1 MTRLFNEPAAFADE
15 MIEGFVASHGR
26 WVRRVSGGVVRNTKT
41 TPDTV
46 ALVIGGGSG
55 HYPAFA
61 GLVGQGLA
69 HGAAMGNLFASPSA
83 QQIYSVAK
91 AANNGAGVLLG
102 YGNYA
107 GDVLHFNQ
115 AQDRLRKEGID
126 CRSIAVTDDVSSAPP
141 EERGKRRGIAGD
153 LTVFKVAAA
162 AAEAGYSMDATVE
175 IAARANDR
183 TRSFGVA
190 FTGCTLPGADHPL
203 FSVPEGRM
211 AVGMGIHG
219 EPGIGETD
227 IPTADEL
234 AELLVAKLLTEIP
247 DGIAIAGEAA
257 GTRVVPILN
266 GLGSVK
272 YEELFVVYR
281 RVARLLADAGLEAVD
296 PQVGELV
303 TSFDMAGTS
312 LTLFWLDDELESLW
326 NAPADAP
333 AFRRGAVTAAALE
346 AGAGGT
352 DNGALADVELSIPD
366 ATEESRAGAARVLA
380 ALGAAK
386 DVVDANADELGRI
399 DAIAGDGD
407 HGIGMERGVRA
418 AVGAAS
424 DAVARGAG
432 AGTTLHFAA
441 DAWAD
446 KAGGTSGA
454 LWGMALRAVGD
465 AVGDSNAPDAGAVAA
480 GVAQAAA
487 AIMDFGKA
495 KPGDKTLVDVLV
507 PFRDSLAVGVDAGKS
522 LTDAWGT
529 AASVAQQA
537 AEDTAQLLP
546 LMGRARPHAE
556 KSLGTPDAG
565 AVSMALIVR
574 AIHNTLS
581 EDTPTVNTPAVNT
594 TAKENA

>member
-1 MTRLFNEPAAFADE
+1 MVLEATNMTRLFNEPAAFADE

-26 WVRRVSGGVVRNTKT
+26 WVKRVSGGVVRNTKN

-83 QQIYSVAK
+83 QQVYNVAK
-91 AANNGAGVLLG
+91 AANNGGGILLG

-107 GDVLHFNQ
+107 GDVLHFTQ
-115 AQDRLRKEGID
+115 AQERLRREGID
-126 CRSIAVTDDVSSAPP
+126 CRSIAVTDDVSSAPLA
-141 EERGKRRGIAGD
+141 ERAKRRGIAGD

-162 AAEAGYSMDATVE
+162 AAEAGYAMDAVMDV
-175 IAARANDR
+175 ADRANDR

-203 FSVPEGRM
+203 FTVPEGRM
-211 AVGMGIHG
+211 ALGMGIHG
-219 EPGIGETD
+219 EPGIGETE

-234 AELLVAKLLTEIP
+234 AEVLVSKLLTEIP
-247 DGIAIAGEAA
+247 DGVTVKGARA
-257 GTRVVPILN
+257 VPILN

-281 RVARLLADAGLEAVD
+281 RVAQLLAEAGLEAVD

-312 LTLFWLDDELESLW
+312 LTLFWLDDELETLW

-346 AGAGGT
+346 PGEPADLT
-352 DNGALADVELSIPD
+352 EVQLAIPEASAD
-366 ATEESRAGAARVLA
+366 SRAGAVQVLT
-380 ALGAAK
+380 ALRAAK

-418 AVGAAS
+418 AVDAAT

-432 AGTTLHFAA
+432 AATTLYVAG

-465 AVGDSNAPDAGAVAA
+465 ALGNTYQPDANAVAT
-480 GVAQAAA
+480 GIAQAAA

-507 PFRDSLAVGVDAGKS
+507 PFRDALTSEVVAGKS
-522 LTDAWGT
+522 LTEAWG
-529 AASVAQQA
+529 AAAVTAQQA
-537 AEDTAQLLP
+537 ADATANLLP

-565 AVSMALIVR
+565 AVSMALIIT
-574 AIHNTLS
+574 AIHNTL
-581 EDTPTVNTPAVNT
+581 VQNTNI
-594 TAKENA
+594 KEKA

>member
-1 MTRLFNEPAAFADE
+1 

-26 WVRRVSGGVVRNTKT
+26 WVRRVSGGVARSTKS

-83 QQIYSVAK
+83 QQVYSVAK

-107 GDVLHFNQ
+107 GDVLHFTQ
-115 AQDRLRKEGID
+115 AQERLRREGID

-141 EERGKRRGIAGD
+141 AERQKRRGIAGD

-162 AAEAGYSMDATVE
+162 AAEAGCSMDATVE
-175 IAARANDR
+175 IAERANDR

-190 FTGCTLPGADHPL
+190 FTGCTLPGAETPL
-203 FSVPEGRM
+203 FTVPEGRM

-234 AELLVAKLLTEIP
+234 AELLVGKLLTEVP
-247 DGIAIAGEAA
+247 EGLQARGA
-257 GTRVVPILN
+257 RVVPILN

-281 RVARLLADAGLEAVD
+281 RVAQLLAAAGLEAVD

-312 LTLFWLDDELESLW
+312 LTLFWLDEELETLW
-326 NAPADAP
+326 NAPCDAP

-346 AGAGGT
+346 A
-352 DNGALADVELSIPD
+352 DDVDLAEAEASIPE
-366 ATEESRAGAARVLA
+366 ATAESRAAAVRVRA

-386 DVVDANADELGRI
+386 NVIDANVEELGRI

-407 HGIGMERGVRA
+407 HGSGMERGIRA
-418 AVGAAS
+418 AVEAATH
-424 DAVARGAG
+424 AVERGAG
-432 AGTTLHFAA
+432 AATTLHLAA

-446 KAGGTSGA
+446 RAGGTSGA

-465 AVGDSNAPDAGAVAA
+465 ALGDSNTPDAGAVAA
-480 GVAQAAA
+480 GVAEAAA
-487 AIMDFGKA
+487 SIMGFGKA
-495 KPGDKTLVDVLV
+495 KVGDKTLVDVLV
-507 PFRDSLAVGVDAGKS
+507 PFRDALSAAAGSGQS
-522 LTDAWGT
+522 LTDAWG
-529 AASVAQQA
+529 AAAAVAQQA
-537 AEDTAQLLP
+537 AEETANLLP

-574 AIHNTLS
+574 AIHNTFA
-581 EDTPTVNTPAVNT
+581 EAKAAAT
-594 TAKENA
+594 TKENA

>member
-26 WVRRVSGGVVRNTKT
+26 WVRRVSGGVARSTKS

-83 QQIYSVAK
+83 QQVYSVAK

-107 GDVLHFNQ
+107 GDVLHFTQ
-115 AQDRLRKEGID
+115 AQERLRREGID
-126 CRSIAVTDDVSSAPP
+126 CRSIAVTDDVSSAPL
-141 EERGKRRGIAGD
+141 EERAKRRGIAGD

-162 AAEAGYSMDATVE
+162 AAEAGYGMDATVE
-175 IAARANDR
+175 IAERANDR

-190 FTGCTLPGADHPL
+190 FTGCTLPGAENPL
-203 FSVPEGRM
+203 FTVPEGRM

-234 AELLVAKLLTEIP
+234 AELLVSKLLTEVP
-247 DGIAIAGEAA
+247 DGLEVSAV
-257 GTRVVPILN
+257 RVVPILN

-272 YEELFVVYR
+272 YEELFVLYR
-281 RVARLLADAGLEAVD
+281 RVAQLLAEAGLEAVD

-312 LTLFWLDDELESLW
+312 LTLFWLDEELETLW

-333 AFRRGAVTAAALE
+333 AFRRGAVTAAALDT
-346 AGAGGT
+346 A
-352 DNGALADVELSIPD
+352 ALNADELSAEEDVAIPE
-366 ATEESRAGAARVLA
+366 ATDESRAAAVRVLA
-380 ALGAAK
+380 ALAAAK
-386 DVVDANADELGRI
+386 DVVDANVEELGRI

-418 AVGAAS
+418 AVEAAT
-424 DAVARGAG
+424 DAVERGAG
-432 AGTTLHFAA
+432 AASTLHLAA

-446 KAGGTSGA
+446 RAGGTSGA

-465 AVGDSNAPDAGAVAA
+465 AVGDSNTPDAGAVAA
-480 GVAQAAA
+480 GVAEAAA
-487 AIMDFGKA
+487 SIMGFGKA
-495 KPGDKTLVDVLV
+495 KVGDKTLVDVLV
-507 PFRDSLAVGVDAGKS
+507 PFRDALSAAVGSGQS
-522 LTDAWGT
+522 LTDAWG
-529 AASVAQQA
+529 AAATVAQQA
-537 AEDTAQLLP
+537 AEETANLLP

-574 AIHNTLS
+574 AIHNTFAQAKAAA
-581 EDTPTVNTPAVNT
+581 TIT
-594 TAKENA
+594 KENA

>member
-1 MTRLFNEPAAFADE
+1 MTRLFNEPSAFADE

-26 WVRRVSGGVVRNTKT
+26 WVRRVSGGVVRNTRSA
-41 TPDTV
+41 PDTV

-83 QQIYSVAK
+83 QQVYNVAK
-91 AANNGAGVLLG
+91 AANNGRGVLLG

-107 GDVLHFNQ
+107 GDVLHFTQ
-115 AQDRLRKEGID
+115 AQEKLRREGID
-126 CRSIAVTDDVSSAPP
+126 CRSIAVTDDVSSAPI
-141 EERGKRRGIAGD
+141 EEHTKRRGIAGD

-162 AAEAGYSMDATVE
+162 AAEAGYSMDQVLQVAE
-175 IAARANDR
+175 RANHR

-190 FTGCTLPGADHPL
+190 FTGCTLPGAETPL

-219 EPGIGETD
+219 EPGIEETD

-234 AELLVAKLLTEIP
+234 AGLLVGKLLTEVP
-247 DGIAIAGEAA
+247 DGINAA
-257 GTRVVPILN
+257 GARVVPILN

-281 RVARLLADAGLEAVD
+281 RVAQLLAEAGLEAAD

-312 LTLFWLDDELESLW
+312 LTLFWLDDELETLW

-333 AFRRGAVTAAALE
+333 AFRRGAVTAEKLE
-346 AGAGGT
+346 ETAGEA
-352 DNGALADVELSIPD
+352 ADVKLSIPE
-366 ATEESRAGAARVLA
+366 ATAESRAGAVRVLA

-386 DVVDANADELGRI
+386 DVVDANAAELGRI

-418 AVGAAS
+418 AVQAAA
-424 DAVARGAG
+424 DAVGRGAG
-432 AGTTLHFAA
+432 AATTLYFAA

-465 AVGDSNAPDAGAVAA
+465 AVGDSKAPDAGAVAA
-480 GVAQAAA
+480 GVAGAAA

-495 KPGDKTLVDVLV
+495 KVGDKTLVDVLV
-507 PFRDSLAVGVDAGKS
+507 PFRDALTAGVNSGKP
-522 LTDAWGT
+522 LHDAWG
-529 AASVAQQA
+529 AAAATAQQA
-537 AEDTAQLLP
+537 AEDTANLLP

-581 EDTPTVNTPAVNT
+581 QNT
-594 TAKENA
+594 TIKENA

>member
-26 WVRRVSGGVVRNTKT
+26 WVKRVSGGVVRNTKS

-83 QQIYSVAK
+83 QQVYNVAK
-91 AANNGAGVLLG
+91 ASNNGAGVLLG

-115 AQDRLRKEGID
+115 AQDRLRKDGID
-126 CRSIAVTDDVSSAPP
+126 CRSIAVTDDVSSAPLA
-141 EERGKRRGIAGD
+141 ERAKRRGIAGD

-162 AAEAGYSMDATVE
+162 AAEAGHSMDDVVA
-175 IAARANDR
+175 IAERANDR

-234 AELLVAKLLTEIP
+234 AELLVAKLLTEVP
-247 DGIAIAGEAA
+247 EGVRTSTGA
-257 GTRVVPILN
+257 RVVPILN

-281 RVARLLADAGLEAVD
+281 RVAQLLAEAGLEAVD

-333 AFRRGAVTAAALE
+333 AFRRGAVTAAALDTSDATE
-346 AGAGGT
+346 
-352 DNGALADVELSIPD
+352 LHDVELSIPE
-366 ATEESRAGAARVLA
+366 ATAESRAGAVRVLA

-386 DVVDANADELGRI
+386 NVVDANADELGRI

-418 AVGAAS
+418 AVDAAR

-432 AGTTLHFAA
+432 AATTLHFAA

-465 AVGDSNAPDAGAVAA
+465 AVGDTKAPNAGAVAA
-480 GVAQAAA
+480 GVAGAAF

-507 PFRDSLAVGVDAGKS
+507 PFRDALTAGVNAGMS
-522 LTDAWGT
+522 LTEAWG
-529 AASVAQQA
+529 AAATVAQQA

-574 AIHNTLS
+574 AIHNTLTENTS
-581 EDTPTVNTPAVNT
+581 AKNTLSNNTV
-594 TAKENA
+594 KENA

>member
-1 MTRLFNEPAAFADE
+1 MTRLFNEPSAFADE

-26 WVRRVSGGVVRNTKT
+26 WVKRVAGGVVRSTKS

-69 HGAAMGNLFASPSA
+69 HGAAIGNLFASPSA
-83 QQIYSVAK
+83 QQVYYVAK

-107 GDVLHFNQ
+107 GDVLHFTQ
-115 AQDRLRKEGID
+115 AQEKLRREGID
-126 CRSIAVTDDVSSAPP
+126 CHSIAVTDDVSSAPI
-141 EERGKRRGIAGD
+141 EEHTKRRGIAGD

-162 AAEAGYSMDATVE
+162 AAEAGYTMDAVVE
-175 IAARANDR
+175 IAERANHR

-190 FTGCTLPGADHPL
+190 FTGCTLPGAETPL
-203 FSVPEGRM
+203 FTVPEGRM

-219 EPGIGETD
+219 EPGIQETD
-227 IPTADEL
+227 IPTADGL
-234 AELLVAKLLTEIP
+234 AELLVGKLLTEVP
-247 DGIAIAGEAA
+247 DGINADGA
-257 GTRVVPILN
+257 RVVPILN

-281 RVARLLADAGLEAVD
+281 RVAQLLAEAGLQTVD

-312 LTLFWLDDELESLW
+312 LTLFWLDEELESLW

-333 AFRRGAVTAAALE
+333 AFRRGAVSAEALDDTADE
-346 AGAGGT
+346 
-352 DNGALADVELSIPD
+352 LADVELSIPE
-366 ATEESRAGAARVLA
+366 ASPESRAGAARVLA

-386 DVVDANADELGRI
+386 DVIDANAAELGRI

-418 AVGAAS
+418 AVEAAA
-424 DAVARGAG
+424 DAVARSAG
-432 AGTTLHFAA
+432 AATTLYLAA

-465 AVGDSNAPDAGAVAA
+465 AVGDSKAPDAGAVAT
-480 GVAQAAA
+480 GVAGAAA
-487 AIMDFGKA
+487 GIMDFGNA
-495 KPGDKTLVDVLV
+495 KVGDKTLVDVLV
-507 PFRDSLAVGVDAGKS
+507 PFRDALTAGVDGGKS
-522 LTDAWGT
+522 LADAWE
-529 AASVAQQA
+529 AAATTAQQA
-537 AEDTAQLLP
+537 AEETANLLP
-546 LMGRARPHAE
+546 LVGRARPHAE

-581 EDTPTVNTPAVNT
+581 QNT
-594 TAKENA
+594 TIKENA

>member
-1 MTRLFNEPAAFADE
+1 MTRLFNEPSAFADE

-26 WVRRVSGGVVRNTKT
+26 WVRRVSGGVARSTRS

-83 QQIYSVAK
+83 QQVYNVAK

-107 GDVLHFNQ
+107 GDVLHFTQ
-115 AQDRLRKEGID
+115 AQEKLRAEGID
-126 CRSIAVTDDVSSAPP
+126 CRSIAVTDDISSAPLA
-141 EERGKRRGIAGD
+141 ERHKRRGIAGD

-162 AAEAGYSMDATVE
+162 AAEAGYPMDVVME
-175 IAARANDR
+175 IAGRANDR

-190 FTGCTLPGADHPL
+190 FSGCTLPGAENPL
-203 FSVPEGRM
+203 FTVPEGRM

-219 EPGIGETD
+219 EPGINETD

-234 AELLVAKLLTEIP
+234 AELLVKDLLAEVP
-247 DGIAIAGEAA
+247 DGLEARGA
-257 GTRVVPILN
+257 RVVPILN

-281 RVARLLADAGLEAVD
+281 RVAQLLAEAGIEAVD
-296 PQVGELV
+296 PQIGELV

-312 LTLFWLDDELESLW
+312 LTLFWLDEELEQLW
-326 NAPADAP
+326 SAPADAP
-333 AFRRGAVTAAALE
+333 AFRRGAVTAQALDASELAEAPAETAA
-346 AGAGGT
+346 
-352 DNGALADVELSIPD
+352 IPD
-366 ATEESRAGAARVLA
+366 ASEDSRAGAVRVLA
-380 ALGAAK
+380 ALDAAK
-386 DVVDANADELGRI
+386 SVIDANVAELGRI

-407 HGIGMERGVRA
+407 HGIGMERGVGA
-418 AVGAAS
+418 AVSAAT

-432 AGTTLHFAA
+432 AATTLHLAG

-465 AVGDSNAPDAGAVAA
+465 ALGNTNAPDAGAVAA
-480 GVAQAAA
+480 GVADAAA

-495 KPGDKTLVDVLV
+495 KVGDKTLVDVLV
-507 PFRDSLAVGVDAGKS
+507 PFRDSFSAGVNAGRSLSEAWDA
-522 LTDAWGT
+522 
-529 AASVAQQA
+529 AAGVAEQA

-574 AIHNTLS
+574 AIHNTL
-581 EDTPTVNTPAVNT
+581 T
-594 TAKENA
+594 KENA

>member
-1 MTRLFNEPAAFADE
+1 MTRLFNEPSAFADE
-15 MIEGFVASHGR
+15 MIEGFAASHGR
-26 WVRRVSGGVVRNTKT
+26 WVKRVSGGVVRNTKS

-83 QQIYSVAK
+83 QQVYNVAK

-126 CRSIAVTDDVSSAPP
+126 CRSIAVTDDVSSAPLA
-141 EERGKRRGIAGD
+141 ERAKRRGIAGD

-162 AAEAGYSMDATVE
+162 AAEAGHSMDRIMD
-175 IAARANDR
+175 IAERANDR

-234 AELLVAKLLTEIP
+234 AELLVSKLLTEVP
-247 DGIAIAGEAA
+247 EGLETKGA
-257 GTRVVPILN
+257 RVVPILN
-266 GLGSVK
+266 GLGSIK

-281 RVARLLADAGLEAVD
+281 RVAQLLAGAGLEPVD

-312 LTLFWLDDELESLW
+312 LTLFWLDDELETLW

-333 AFRRGAVTAAALE
+333 AFRRGAVAAEALDASDGSE
-346 AGAGGT
+346 
-352 DNGALADVELSIPD
+352 LADVELSIPD
-366 ATEESRAGAARVLA
+366 ATEESRAGAVRVLA

-386 DVVDANADELGRI
+386 AVVDANADELGRI

-418 AVGAAS
+418 AVDAAR

-432 AGTTLHFAA
+432 AATTLHFAA

-465 AVGDSNAPDAGAVAA
+465 AVGDTEAPDAGAVAA
-480 GVAQAAA
+480 GVAGAAA

-507 PFRDSLAVGVDAGKS
+507 PFRDALAAGVEAGKS
-522 LTDAWGT
+522 LTDAWG
-529 AASVAQQA
+529 AAATVAQQA
-537 AEDTAQLLP
+537 AEDTAALLP

-556 KSLGTPDAG
+556 KSLGTADAG

-574 AIHNTLS
+574 AVHNTLI
-581 EDTPTVNTPAVNT
+581 EQ
-594 TAKENA
+594 TAIKEKA

>member
-1 MTRLFNEPAAFADE
+1 MTRLYNEPAAFADE
-15 MIEGFVASHGR
+15 MIEGFVASHSR
-26 WVRRVSGGVVRNTKT
+26 WVRRVSGGVVRNTRS
-41 TPDTV
+41 TPETV

-83 QQIYSVAK
+83 QQVYNVAR
-91 AANNGAGVLLG
+91 AAENGGGVLLG

-115 AQDRLRKEGID
+115 AQERLRREGID
-126 CRSIAVTDDVSSAPP
+126 CRSIAVTDDVSSAPLA
-141 EERGKRRGIAGD
+141 ERTKRRGIAGD
-153 LTVFKVAAA
+153 LTVFKVTAA
-162 AAEAGYSMDATVE
+162 AAEAGYSMDAVME
-175 IAARANDR
+175 IAERANDR

-190 FTGCTLPGADHPL
+190 FTGCTLPGANHSL
-203 FSVPEGRM
+203 FTVPEGRM

-219 EPGIGETD
+219 EPGIDETN

-234 AELLVAKLLTEIP
+234 AELLVSKLLTEVP
-247 DGIAIAGEAA
+247 DGISAGGGNTGA
-257 GTRVVPILN
+257 RVVPILN

-281 RVARLLADAGLEAVD
+281 RVARLLAEAGLEAVD

-312 LTLFWLDDELESLW
+312 LTLFWLDDELETLW
-326 NAPADAP
+326 NDPADTP
-333 AFRRGAVTAAALE
+333 AFRRGAVTTGALE
-346 AGAGGT
+346 PREAPY
-352 DNGALADVELSIPD
+352 LADVAVPIPD
-366 ATEESRAGAARVLA
+366 ASADSRAGAARVLQ
-380 ALGAAK
+380 ALRAAK
-386 DVVDANADELGRI
+386 AVVDANTDELGRI

-407 HGIGMERGVRA
+407 HGIGMERGVCA
-418 AVGAAS
+418 AVEAAT

-432 AGTTLHFAA
+432 AATTLHIAG

-465 AVGDSNAPDAGAVAA
+465 ALGNTYKPDAGAVAT

-487 AIMDFGKA
+487 AIMEFGKA

-507 PFRDSLAVGVDAGKS
+507 PFRDALTSEVVAGKS
-522 LTDAWGT
+522 LTEAWR
-529 AASVAQQA
+529 AAA
-537 AEDTAQLLP
+537 ATAQEAADATSDLLP

-565 AVSMALIVR
+565 AVSMSLIIT
-574 AIHNTLS
+574 AIHTTLAKPETAENTRTK
-581 EDTPTVNTPAVNT
+581 E
-594 TAKENA
+594 TA

>member
-15 MIEGFVASHGR
+15 MVEGFVASHGR
-26 WVRRVSGGVVRNTKT
+26 WVRRVSGGVARSTRS
-41 TPDTV
+41 TPGTV

-55 HYPAFA
+55 HYPAFG

-83 QQIYSVAK
+83 QQVYNVAK
-91 AANNGAGVLLG
+91 ASDNGGGVLLG

-107 GDVLHFNQ
+107 GDVLHFTQ
-115 AQDRLRKEGID
+115 AQEKLRKEGID
-126 CRSIAVTDDVSSAPP
+126 CRSIAVTDDISSAPAS
-141 EERGKRRGIAGD
+141 EMHKRRGIAGD

-162 AAEAGYSMDATVE
+162 ASEAGYTMDDVVQ
-175 IAARANDR
+175 IAERANHR

-190 FTGCTLPGADHPL
+190 FTGCTLPGAERPL
-203 FSVPEGRM
+203 FTVPEGRM

-234 AELLVAKLLTEIP
+234 AELMVAKLLAEIP
-247 DGIAIAGEAA
+247 EGVQISGA
-257 GTRVVPILN
+257 RVVPILN

-281 RVARLLADAGLEAVD
+281 RVAQLLAEAGLDVVD

-312 LTLFWLDDELESLW
+312 LTLFWLDEELEQLW
-326 NAPADAP
+326 LAPADAP
-333 AFRRGAVTAAALE
+333 AFRRGAVTAQALAADD
-346 AGAGGT
+346 GG
-352 DNGALADVELSIPD
+352 LADVELSIP
-366 ATEESRAGAARVLA
+366 AASAESRAAAVRVLA

-386 DVVDANADELGRI
+386 DVVDANAEELGRI

-418 AVGAAS
+418 AVEAAA
-424 DAVARGAG
+424 DAVVRGAG
-432 AGTTLHFAA
+432 AATTLHFAG

-465 AVGDSNAPDAGAVAA
+465 ALGDANAPDSGAVAT
-480 GVAQAAA
+480 GVADAAA
-487 AIMDFGKA
+487 AIMNFGKA
-495 KPGDKTLVDVLV
+495 KVGDKTLVDVLV
-507 PFRDSLAVGVDAGKS
+507 PFRDALEAGVQDGRS

-529 AASVAQQA
+529 AVVAAQQA
-537 AEDTAQLLP
+537 AEATANLLP

-565 AVSMALIVR
+565 AVSMALIVK
-574 AIHNTLS
+574 AIHESLLQENTIENS
-581 EDTPTVNTPAVNT
+581 MKE
-594 TAKENA
+594 TA

>member
-26 WVRRVSGGVVRNTKT
+26 WVRRVNGGVARSTKS
-41 TPDTV
+41 TPETV

-83 QQIYSVAK
+83 QQVYSVAK

-107 GDVLHFNQ
+107 GDVLHFTQ
-115 AQDRLRKEGID
+115 AQERLRREGID
-126 CRSIAVTDDVSSAPP
+126 CRSIAVTDDVSSAPLA
-141 EERGKRRGIAGD
+141 ERQKRRGIAGD

-162 AAEAGYSMDATVE
+162 AAEAGYDMDGTVE
-175 IAARANDR
+175 IAERANDR

-190 FTGCTLPGADHPL
+190 FSGCTLPGAENPL
-203 FSVPEGRM
+203 FTVPEGRM

-219 EPGIGETD
+219 EPGIDETD
-227 IPTADEL
+227 IPTADKL
-234 AELLVAKLLTEIP
+234 AELLVSKLLTEVP
-247 DGIAIAGEAA
+247 DGLSAQGA
-257 GTRVVPILN
+257 RVVPILN

-281 RVARLLADAGLEAVD
+281 RVAQLLAEAGLEAVD

-312 LTLFWLDDELESLW
+312 LTLFWLDSELEELW
-326 NAPADAP
+326 NAPCDAP
-333 AFRRGAVTAAALE
+333 AFRRGAVSAAALE
-346 AGAGGT
+346 VFDGAEP
-352 DNGALADVELSIPD
+352 ADVVLPLPE
-366 ATEESRAGAARVLA
+366 ATDESRAAAVRVLA
-380 ALGAAK
+380 ALAAAK
-386 DVVDANADELGRI
+386 GAVDANVEELGRI

-418 AVGAAS
+418 AVEAAT
-424 DAVARGAG
+424 DAVERGAG
-432 AGTTLHFAA
+432 AASTLHLAA

-446 KAGGTSGA
+446 RAGGTSGA

-465 AVGDSNAPDAGAVAA
+465 AIGDSNRPDGGAVAA
-480 GVAQAAA
+480 GVAGAAA
-487 AIMDFGKA
+487 SIMGFGKA
-495 KPGDKTLVDVLV
+495 KVGDKTLVDVLV
-507 PFRDSLAVGVDAGKS
+507 PFRDALSAAVGSGQS
-522 LTDAWGT
+522 LTDAWG
-529 AASVAQQA
+529 AAATVAQQA
-537 AEDTAQLLP
+537 AEETANLLP

-574 AIHNTLS
+574 AIHNTFA
-581 EDTPTVNTPAVNT
+581 EAKAAAT
-594 TAKENA
+594 TTKENA

>member
-26 WVRRVSGGVVRNTKT
+26 WVRRVSGGVARSTRS

-83 QQIYSVAK
+83 QQVYNVAK

-107 GDVLHFNQ
+107 GDVLHFTQ
-115 AQDRLRKEGID
+115 AQDKLRAEGID
-126 CRSIAVTDDVSSAPP
+126 CRSIAVTDDVSSAPLA
-141 EERGKRRGIAGD
+141 ERHKRRGIAGD

-162 AAEAGYSMDATVE
+162 AAEAGYGMDRVVE
-175 IAARANDR
+175 IAGRANDR
-183 TRSFGVA
+183 TRCFGVA
-190 FTGCTLPGADHPL
+190 FTVCTLPGAQTPL

-219 EPGIGETD
+219 EPGIDETG

-234 AELLVAKLLTEIP
+234 AELLVGKLLTEVP
-247 DGIAIAGEAA
+247 EGVEALGA
-257 GTRVVPILN
+257 RVVPILN

-281 RVARLLADAGLEAVD
+281 RVAQLLAEAGVEAVD

-312 LTLFWLDDELESLW
+312 LTLFWLDAELEELW
-326 NAPADAP
+326 NAPCDAP
-333 AFRRGAVTAAALE
+333 AFRRGAVTAQALSADELAA
-346 AGAGGT
+346 T
-352 DNGALADVELSIPD
+352 DTETTVIPD
-366 ATEESRAGAARVLA
+366 ATDESRAAAVRVLA

-386 DVVDANADELGRI
+386 DVIDANVEELGRI

-418 AVGAAS
+418 AVEAAT
-424 DAVARGAG
+424 DAVERGAG
-432 AGTTLHFAA
+432 AATTLHLAA

-446 KAGGTSGA
+446 RAGGTSGA

-465 AVGDSNAPDAGAVAA
+465 AIGNSTTPDAGAVAA
-480 GVAQAAA
+480 GVAEAAA
-487 AIMDFGKA
+487 SIMGFGKA
-495 KPGDKTLVDVLV
+495 KVGDKTLVDVLV
-507 PFRDSLAVGVDAGKS
+507 PFRDALSAAVGTGHS

-529 AASVAQQA
+529 AASAAQQA
-537 AEDTAQLLP
+537 AEETANLLP

-574 AIHNTLS
+574 AIHNTLA
-581 EDTPTVNTPAVNT
+581 EAKAAAT
-594 TAKENA
+594 TTKENA

>member
-26 WVRRVSGGVVRNTKT
+26 WVKRVSGGVVRNTKS
-41 TPDTV
+41 TPNTV
-46 ALVIGGGSG
+46 AVVIGGGSG

-69 HGAAMGNLFASPSA
+69 HGAVMGNLFASPSA
-83 QQIYSVAK
+83 QQVYNVAK
-91 AANNGAGVLLG
+91 TADNGVGVLLG

-115 AQDRLRKEGID
+115 AQDRLRAEGIE
-126 CRSIAVTDDVSSAPP
+126 CRSIAVNDDVSSAPLA
-141 EERGKRRGIAGD
+141 ERTKRRGIAGD
-153 LTVFKVAAA
+153 ITVFKVAAA

-175 IAARANDR
+175 VAERTNDR

-190 FTGCTLPGADHPL
+190 FTGCTLPGGEHPL
-203 FSVPEGRM
+203 FTVPEGRM

-219 EPGIGETD
+219 EPGIDETD

-234 AELLVAKLLTEIP
+234 AELLVSKLLTEIP
-247 DGIAIAGEAA
+247 DGLSISLDSPRP
-257 GTRVVPILN
+257 RVVPILN

-281 RVARLLADAGLEAVD
+281 RVAQLLAEAGLVAVD

-312 LTLFWLDDELESLW
+312 LTLFWLDDELETLW

-333 AFRRGAVTAAALE
+333 AFRRGAIMAEPLSGGAIQDGEAADA
-346 AGAGGT
+346 
-352 DNGALADVELSIPD
+352 ELFIPD
-366 ATEESRAGAARVLA
+366 ASAESRAGATCVLA
-380 ALGAAK
+380 ALEAARA
-386 DVVDANADELGRI
+386 VVNANAHELGRI

-407 HGIGMERGVRA
+407 HGIGMERGVHA
-418 AVGAAS
+418 AVVAAA
-424 DAVARGAG
+424 DAVSRGAG
-432 AGTTLHFAA
+432 AATTLYTAG

-465 AVGDSNAPDAGAVAA
+465 SLGDGRAPDADAVAK
-480 GVAQAAA
+480 GVDGAAA
-487 AIMDFGKA
+487 AIMEFGKA

-507 PFRDSLAVGVDAGKS
+507 PFRDALTSQVEMGRS
-522 LTDAWGT
+522 LTEAWGV
-529 AASVAQQA
+529 AAARAQRA
-537 AEDTAQLLP
+537 ADATSNLLP

-565 AVSMALIVR
+565 AVSMALIIR
-574 AIHNTLS
+574 AIHNTLV
-581 EDTPTVNTPAVNT
+581 ENRTV
-594 TAKENA
+594 KEEA

>member
-1 MTRLFNEPAAFADE
+1 
-15 MIEGFVASHGR
+15 
-26 WVRRVSGGVVRNTKT
+26 
-41 TPDTV
+41 
-46 ALVIGGGSG
+46 
-55 HYPAFA
+55 
-61 GLVGQGLA
+61 
-69 HGAAMGNLFASPSA
+69 
-83 QQIYSVAK
+83 
-91 AANNGAGVLLG
+91 
-102 YGNYA
+102 
-107 GDVLHFNQ
+107 
-115 AQDRLRKEGID
+115 
-126 CRSIAVTDDVSSAPP
+126 
-141 EERGKRRGIAGD
+141 
-153 LTVFKVAAA
+153 
-162 AAEAGYSMDATVE
+162 
-175 IAARANDR
+175 
-183 TRSFGVA
+183 
-190 FTGCTLPGADHPL
+190 
-203 FSVPEGRM
+203 M

-219 EPGIGETD
+219 EPGIDETD

-234 AELLVAKLLTEIP
+234 AELLVAKLLTEVP
-247 DGIAIAGEAA
+247 EGLDARGA
-257 GTRVVPILN
+257 RVVPILN

-281 RVARLLADAGLEAVD
+281 RVAQLLAEAGLEAVD

-312 LTLFWLDDELESLW
+312 LTLFWLDDELETLW

-333 AFRRGAVTAAALE
+333 AFRRGAVIAEALE
-346 AGAGGT
+346 AT
-352 DNGALADVELSIPD
+352 DGEFAEAEAVIPD

-386 DVVDANADELGRI
+386 AVVEAHADELGRI

-418 AVGAAS
+418 AVEAAT

-432 AGTTLHFAA
+432 AATTLHFAA

-465 AVGDSNAPDAGAVAA
+465 AVGDSKAPDAGAVAA
-480 GVAQAAA
+480 GVAGAAA

-507 PFRDSLAVGVDAGKS
+507 PFRDALASGVGAGKS
-522 LTDAWGT
+522 LTDAWAAAAVT
-529 AASVAQQA
+529 AEQA

-565 AVSMALIVR
+565 AVSMALIIR
-574 AIHNTLS
+574 AIHNTLI
-581 EDTPTVNTPAVNT
+581 ERT
-594 TAKENA
+594 TIKEKA

>member
-1 MTRLFNEPAAFADE
+1 MTRLFNEPSAFADE

-26 WVRRVSGGVVRNTKT
+26 WVKRVAGGVVRSTKS

-69 HGAAMGNLFASPSA
+69 HGAAIGNLFASPSA
-83 QQIYSVAK
+83 QQVYYVAK

-107 GDVLHFNQ
+107 GDVLHFTQ
-115 AQDRLRKEGID
+115 AQEKLRREGID
-126 CRSIAVTDDVSSAPP
+126 CHSIAVTDDVSSAPI
-141 EERGKRRGIAGD
+141 EEHTKRRGIAGD

-162 AAEAGYSMDATVE
+162 AAEAGYTMDAVVE
-175 IAARANDR
+175 IAERANHR

-190 FTGCTLPGADHPL
+190 FTGCTLPGAETPL
-203 FSVPEGRM
+203 FTVPEGRM

-219 EPGIGETD
+219 EPGIQETD
-227 IPTADEL
+227 IPTADGL
-234 AELLVAKLLTEIP
+234 AELLVGKLLTEVP
-247 DGIAIAGEAA
+247 DGINADGA
-257 GTRVVPILN
+257 RVVPILN

-281 RVARLLADAGLEAVD
+281 RVAQLLAEAGLQTVD

-312 LTLFWLDDELESLW
+312 LTLFWLDEELESLW

-333 AFRRGAVTAAALE
+333 AFRRGAVSAEALDDTADE
-346 AGAGGT
+346 
-352 DNGALADVELSIPD
+352 LADVELSIPE
-366 ATEESRAGAARVLA
+366 ASPESRAGAARVLA

-386 DVVDANADELGRI
+386 DVIDANAAELGRI

-418 AVGAAS
+418 AVEAAA
-424 DAVARGAG
+424 DAVARSAG
-432 AGTTLHFAA
+432 AATTLYLAA

-465 AVGDSNAPDAGAVAA
+465 AVGDSKAPDAGAVAT
-480 GVAQAAA
+480 GVAGAAA
-487 AIMDFGKA
+487 AIMEFGKA
-495 KPGDKTLVDVLV
+495 KVGDKTLVDVLV
-507 PFRDSLAVGVDAGKS
+507 PFRDALTAGVDGGRA
-522 LTDAWGT
+522 LADAWD
-529 AASVAQQA
+529 AAATTAQQA
-537 AEDTAQLLP
+537 AEDTANLLP

-574 AIHNTLS
+574 AIHNTF
-581 EDTPTVNTPAVNT
+581 TQNNTI
-594 TAKENA
+594 KENA

>member
-26 WVRRVSGGVVRNTKT
+26 WVRRVSGGVARSTKS
-41 TPDTV
+41 TPGTV

-69 HGAAMGNLFASPSA
+69 HGAALGNLFASPSA
-83 QQIYSVAK
+83 QQVYNVAK

-107 GDVLHFNQ
+107 GDVLHFTQ
-115 AQDRLRKEGID
+115 AQERLRREGID

-141 EERGKRRGIAGD
+141 AERQKRRGIAGD

-162 AAEAGYSMDATVE
+162 AAEAGCSMDATVE
-175 IAARANDR
+175 IAERANDR

-190 FTGCTLPGADHPL
+190 FTGCTLPGAETPL
-203 FSVPEGRM
+203 FTVPEGRM

-234 AELLVAKLLTEIP
+234 AELLVGKLLTEVP
-247 DGIAIAGEAA
+247 EGLQARGA
-257 GTRVVPILN
+257 RVVPILN

-281 RVARLLADAGLEAVD
+281 RVAQLLAAAGLEAVD

-312 LTLFWLDDELESLW
+312 LTLFWLDEELETLW
-326 NAPADAP
+326 NAPCDAP

-346 AGAGGT
+346 A
-352 DNGALADVELSIPD
+352 DDVDLAEAEASIPE
-366 ATEESRAGAARVLA
+366 ATAESRAAAVRVRA

-386 DVVDANADELGRI
+386 NVIDANVEELGRI

-418 AVGAAS
+418 AVEAAT
-424 DAVARGAG
+424 DAVERGAG
-432 AGTTLHFAA
+432 AATTLHLAA

-446 KAGGTSGA
+446 RAGGTSGA

-465 AVGDSNAPDAGAVAA
+465 ALGDSNTPDAGAVAA
-480 GVAQAAA
+480 GVAEAAA
-487 AIMDFGKA
+487 SIMGFGKA
-495 KPGDKTLVDVLV
+495 KVGDKTLVDVLV
-507 PFRDSLAVGVDAGKS
+507 PFRDALSAAAGSGQS
-522 LTDAWGT
+522 LTDAWG
-529 AASVAQQA
+529 AAAAVAQQA
-537 AEDTAQLLP
+537 AEETANLLP

-574 AIHNTLS
+574 AIHNTFA
-581 EDTPTVNTPAVNT
+581 EAKAAAT
-594 TAKENA
+594 TKENA

>member
-1 MTRLFNEPAAFADE
+1 MTRLFNDPAAFADE

-26 WVRRVSGGVVRNTKT
+26 WVRRVSGGVVRNTRS

-83 QQIYSVAK
+83 QQIYTVAK
-91 AANNGAGVLLG
+91 AANNGGGVLLG

-115 AQDRLRKEGID
+115 AQARLRAEGID

-141 EERGKRRGIAGD
+141 AEHAKRRGIAGD
-153 LTVFKVAAA
+153 LTVFKVVAA
-162 AAEAGYSMDATVE
+162 AAEAGYTMDQTVE
-175 IAARANDR
+175 IAERANHR

-190 FTGCTLPGADHPL
+190 FSGCTLPGADHPL

-247 DGIAIAGEAA
+247 EGIDASAADGASA
-257 GTRVVPILN
+257 TPRRVVPILN

-281 RVARLLADAGLEAVD
+281 RVARLLAEAGLEAVD

-312 LTLFWLDDELESLW
+312 LTLFWLDEELETLW
-326 NAPADAP
+326 HAPADAP
-333 AFRRGAVTAAALE
+333 AFRRGAVTAAALDS
-346 AGAGGT
+346 ADFT
-352 DNGALADVELSIPD
+352 ALAETDAPIPD
-366 ATEESRAGAARVLA
+366 ASEESRAGALRVLA

-386 DVVDANADELGRI
+386 DVVDANAEELGRI

-418 AVGAAS
+418 AVDAAA

-432 AGTTLHFAA
+432 AATTLHLTG

-465 AVGDSNAPDAGAVAA
+465 ALGDTNAPDAGAVAA

-495 KPGDKTLVDVLV
+495 APGDKTLVDVLV
-507 PFRDSLAVGVDAGKS
+507 PFRDALAAGVDAG
-522 LTDAWGT
+522 LDLAEAWG
-529 AASVAQQA
+529 AAAAVAQQA

-574 AIHNTLS
+574 AIHNTL
-581 EDTPTVNTPAVNT
+581 V
-594 TAKENA
+594 KEKA

>member
-26 WVRRVSGGVVRNTKT
+26 WVKRVSGGVVRNTRS
-41 TPDTV
+41 TPETV

-83 QQIYSVAK
+83 QQVYNVAK
-91 AANNGAGVLLG
+91 AANNGGGVLLG

-126 CRSIAVTDDVSSAPP
+126 CRSIAVTDDVSSAPLA
-141 EERGKRRGIAGD
+141 ERAKRRGIAGD
-153 LTVFKVAAA
+153 LTVFKVAAG
-162 AAEAGYSMDATVE
+162 AAEAGYSLDATAD
-175 IAARANDR
+175 IAERANDR

-190 FTGCTLPGADHPL
+190 FTGCTLPGANHPL

-219 EPGIGETD
+219 EPGIDETE
-227 IPTADEL
+227 IPTADGL
-234 AELLVAKLLTEIP
+234 AELLVAKLLTEVP
-247 DGIAIAGEAA
+247 EGVAPPRDTNKRA
-257 GTRVVPILN
+257 RVVPILN

-281 RVARLLADAGLEAVD
+281 RVAQLLAEAGLEAVD

-312 LTLFWLDDELESLW
+312 LTLFWLDDELETLW

-333 AFRRGAVTAAALE
+333 AFRRGAVTAEALE
-346 AGAGGT
+346 AGFPDLSQAE
-352 DNGALADVELSIPD
+352 VSIPE
-366 ATEESRAGAARVLA
+366 ATPESRAGAARVLT

-386 DVVDANADELGRI
+386 AVVDANADELGRI

-418 AVGAAS
+418 AVEAATN
-424 DAVARGAG
+424 AVERGAG
-432 AGTTLHFAA
+432 AATTLYFAA

-465 AVGDSNAPDAGAVAA
+465 AVGDSQAPDAAAFSA
-480 GVAQAAA
+480 GVAGAAA

-507 PFRDSLAVGVDAGKS
+507 PFRDALASGVEAGKS
-522 LTDAWGT
+522 LTDAWGA
-529 AASVAQQA
+529 AASAAEQA

-565 AVSMALIVR
+565 AVSMALIIR
-574 AIHNTLS
+574 AIHNTLTDS
-581 EDTPTVNTPAVNT
+581 KAAERTPI
-594 TAKENA
+594 KEKA